1 MRILAAVF
9 FLIFGT
15 SVGALA
21 QSISSDLSPTNV
33 PTLRVEIDDQAD
45 DGCWTNLAEVKTYA
59 EDKLEL
65 MGYALQDAHGGYDF
79 NITVVAFRMPNNVCS
94 ASYTITVE
102 SLKFADGLFGFHVMA
117 SHNGIVTRRDNLN
130 TFVLEKVQD
139 ITDAMRGD

>member
-15 SVGALA
+15 SVVALA
-21 QSISSDLSPTNV
+21 QSISPDLSPTNV

-65 MGYALQDAHGGYDF
+65 MGYAVQDAHEGYDF
-79 NITVVAFRMPNNVCS
+79 SITVVAYRMPNNVCS
-94 ASYTITVE
+94 ASLTISVK
-102 SLKFADGLFGFHVMA
+102 SLKSADGLFGIHTLA
-117 SHNGIVTRRDNLN
+117 INDGIVTEPDNLN
-130 TFVLEKVQD
+130 SFVLEKVQNF
-139 ITDAMRGD
+139 TDAMRGD